1 MNISKHERNVNNMA
15 IKQIR
20 NLKGMQEALTHKDV
34 ASGRTGK
41 DDAIKFGIAGVAYGP
56 RKRRSGLLVIWGHCE
71 AATNWA
77 AKIAIAEERGEAL
90 PEARF
95 VIRGL
100 KGHME
105 TSKCGQY
112 FAVWAAPCGRM
123 DFWDTSGCTSRAAV
137 VNLTRGPNPCHC
149 AACNA

>member
-1 MNISKHERNVNNMA
+1 MA

-56 RKRRSGLLVIWGHCE
+56 RKRTKTGLVICWGHRD
-71 AATNWA
+71 AAQNWT
-77 AKIAIAEERGEAL
+77 AKIAEAEERGEHL

-105 TSKCGQY
+105 SSKCGQY

-123 DFWDTSGCTSRAAV
+123 DFWDTSELTNRKAV
-137 VNLTRGPNPCHC
+137 IAMTRGPNPCYC
-149 AACNA
+149 AECIA